1 MSPDFKVNIRVGQ
14 ESALSPI
21 LSALYLT
28 PFLYIL
34 EKCLKNLKIPI
45 SILSFVD
52 DSLIIVQNK
61 SIDILNTYLFYSY
74 SILSKLLIDFGLVIE
89 HGKTKVFHFNRLHGI
104 YNPPPL
110 DLSSIGGPSLHPK
123 DTWKYLG
130 FFFDRKLTFHK
141 HINYYLNKAMS
152 MVKCM
157 KLLGNSSWGIS
168 PIQKRLL
175 YQCCVLPI
183 ALYSFQ
189 LWFYNKAP
197 LSYHMKT
204 LNKMQRRATIWILG
218 VFKISP
224 SEGIKA
230 IVRII
235 PIKFHL

>member
-28 PFLYIL
+28 LFLYIL

-52 DSLIIVQNK
+52 DGLIIAQNK

-89 HGKTKVFHFNRLHGI
+89 HGKTEVFHFNRLHGI

-110 DLSSIGGPSLHPK
+110 DLSSIGGLSLHPK
-123 DTWKYLG
+123 DTWKYLS
-130 FFFDRKLTFHK
+130 FFFDWKLMFHK
-141 HINYYLNKAMS
+141 HIDYYLNKAMS

-175 YQCCVLPI
+175 YQYCVLPI

-204 LNKMQRRATIWILG
+204 LNKMQRRAIIWILG
-218 VFKISP
+218 AFKISP

-235 PIKFHL
+235 PIKCHL